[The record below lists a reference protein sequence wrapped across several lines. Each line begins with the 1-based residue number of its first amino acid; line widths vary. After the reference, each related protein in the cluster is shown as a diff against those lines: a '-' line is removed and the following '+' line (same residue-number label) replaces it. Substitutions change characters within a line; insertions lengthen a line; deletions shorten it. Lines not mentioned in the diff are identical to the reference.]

1 MRSAFQGVLN
11 SSKIEAA
18 NAAGAGHVILE
29 RPTNV
34 TNDAQ
39 GARVL
44 FATSNFANYT
54 DIPLVA
60 DFIMD
65 PIPVSYLAAGRLK
78 FMSDS
83 ATQGTG
89 TIFWSLSWGGSGY
102 TGPNTGATDNDD
114 SPTATGDFGPPVN
127 IALPS
132 TTLQSL
138 RFKNAATALST
149 SNLADYELTAGAS
162 VWVNNAG
169 TSFTLVAPPTGLLG
183 DFNEDDV
190 VDAADYV
197 VWRKNETDNNPLPND
212 DGLLT
217 QVERFDLWRANF
229 GDTPGSGAGGS
240 APIPEPAS
248 WLMLVMSALVG
259 TRRRRR

>member
-1 MRSAFQGVLN
+1 
-11 SSKIEAA
+11 
-18 NAAGAGHVILE
+18 
-29 RPTNV
+29 
-34 TNDAQ
+34 
-39 GARVL
+39 
-44 FATSNFANYT
+44 
-54 DIPLVA
+54 
-60 DFIMD
+60 
-65 PIPVSYLAAGRLK
+65 
-78 FMSDS
+78 
-83 ATQGTG
+83 
-89 TIFWSLSWGGSGY
+89 
-102 TGPNTGATDNDD
+102 
-114 SPTATGDFGPPVN
+114 VN

-132 TTLQSL
+132 TTLQAL

-149 SNLADYELTAGAS
+149 SNLNDYELTAGAS

-229 GDTPGSGAGGS
+229 GETPGSGAGGS
-240 APIPEPAS
+240 APIPEPSS
-248 WLMLVMSALVG
+248 WLMLVMAALVG
-259 TRRRRR
+259 TQRWRPVTAAAPKAVAQRIMALAWAVRVSTPPPLRRPSAV